1 MSSRV
6 VHTNLTQECLKR
18 IRSYIA
24 EHELQAGD
32 RLPTLQEWHEELGVS
47 MVVVREAF
55 TTLRALGLVEI
66 HQGRGV
72 FLRGL
77 EDINFVDVL
86 NFTHSLEG
94 FSPQDVIESRAM
106 LEFTALELCIA
117 RATDADIAELE
128 AILPLMDDARSTNSS
143 YLPAHRRFHQSML
156 RMTGNR
162 FLEAVGMPLLNTYWL
177 MGNTGAL
184 RSGLPSPD
192 EMLRGHARYIQ
203 AIRERDSTHTREL
216 VDQHLLHLCSKN
228 GIFPYAAPSS
238 AAASLSAAAKGE
250 PAA

>member
-24 EHELQAGD
+24 EHDLHAGD

-77 EDINFVDVL
+77 EDINFADIL
-86 NFTHSLEG
+86 TFTHSLEG

-106 LEFTALELCIA
+106 LELTALELCIA
-117 RATDADIAELE
+117 RASEADIAELE
-128 AILPLMDDARSTNSS
+128 AILPLFDQARSSKAS
-143 YLPAHRRFHQSML
+143 FLPAHKRFHQSML

-177 MGNTGAL
+177 MGNAGAL
-184 RSGLPSPD
+184 RSDLPSPD
-192 EMLRGHARYIQ
+192 EMTLGHARYIE

-216 VDQHLLHLCSKN
+216 VDQHLLYLCSRN

-238 AAASLSAAAKGE
+238 ALAGVLAAAGGDRA
-250 PAA
+250 P